1 MLQTRESTE
10 SKVTTQRERMAFL
23 CCLGRVLIRFRFA
36 ARLAYKT
43 VMSLGHNV
51 LRILPAKR
59 PEGPSIR
66 LNESLAAAEL
76 WRVRYGE
83 KGLRFRFSGAQK
95 LEAEFPD
102 PVFDATGRRCTKI

>member
-1 MLQTRESTE
+1 
-10 SKVTTQRERMAFL
+10 MAFL

-83 KGLRFRFSGAQK
+83 NWLRFSFPVAQN
-95 LEAEFPD
+95 LEAQFPN
-102 PVFDATGRRCTKI
+102 PIIDATERHATNHAANEIVNSIL